1 MTLATIQEPD
11 SSTAFQVRAAPT
23 SNHPIQLEAGGGHF
37 CVAVQVEQSSVDVV
51 GIDPASVRM
60 QVKGLGTTEAIPP
73 DPGSFSLGDANH
85 DGLLDATMC
94 FSSETLRSLFSKV
107 IGTIHVLATIQ
118 FSLQDGHG
126 FRASLP
132 VDVVGP
138 DGTLR
143 PLLAPNP
150 MRPAGVFTFVTTV
163 AGAARLTL
171 FDSHGRRVR
180 TLLEVESL
188 PPGYHDLS
196 ITPQGENGHALPSGI
211 YFYRLE
217 TKEGVRTGRLTLLR

>member
-1 MTLATIQEPD
+1 L
-11 SSTAFQVRAAPT
+11 
-23 SNHPIQLEAGGGHF
+23 
-37 CVAVQVEQSSVDVV
+37 
-51 GIDPASVRM
+51 PA
-60 QVKGLGTTEAIPP
+60 
-73 DPGSFSLGDANH
+73 
-85 DGLLDATMC
+85 
-94 FSSETLRSLFSKV
+94 LFSKV
-107 IGTIHVLATIQ
+107 SGSIHVLATIQ

-150 MRPAGVFTFVTTV
+150 MRPAGVFSFVTTV

-180 TLLEVESL
+180 TLLDVESL
-188 PPGYHDLS
+188 PTGYHDLS
-196 ITPQGENGHALPSGI
+196 ITSQGENGHALPSGI